1 MERNKR
7 GIFTKCLQL
16 LDFINNR
23 YKEKNYRVMGMDKVI
38 EKKKWTTKKILNIA
52 AISIFVLFIL
62 YLLFFRD
69 KRSKLY
75 VDKSQITI
83 ASVLADKFQEFIP
96 VDGVV
101 FPRNTIYIDAVQGGF
116 VEKVYVEDGALLD
129 KGDTIMKL
137 SNANMELSLMEQETR
152 IFEAIN
158 NLQNTKIG
166 LEQNKFRRQSEI
178 VELQYQIDQTR
189 RDFERKQKLFE
200 EEVISDKEF
209 EDAKRDYDFTLKQL
223 HISVELKKLDSISA
237 ANRSVQIGKT
247 MERME
252 LNLDMLRENL
262 ENLYIKAPTDGQLS
276 SFSVE
281 IGETKSAGEHLGQ
294 IDMRDGFKLKAN
306 IDERYISR
314 VYIGQMAEFD
324 FAGKTY
330 YLEIGKI
337 YTDVTNG
344 SFQVD
349 LYFEGDQPDQIK
361 RGQTVQLR
369 LSFSSPTDAI
379 IVKRGG
385 FFQETGGNWIYF
397 VDPSGTF
404 ATKRKIRIG
413 RQNTNYYEVME
424 GLEPGEQV
432 IISSYD
438 SFGSKEKL
446 VFK

>member
-1 MERNKR
+1 
-7 GIFTKCLQL
+7 
-16 LDFINNR
+16 
-23 YKEKNYRVMGMDKVI
+23 MGMDRAIK
-38 EKKKWTTKKILNIA
+38 KKKWTTKKILNIA
-52 AISIFVLFIL
+52 GISIFVIFIL

-83 ASVLADKFQEFIP
+83 ATVLADKFQEFIP

-116 VEKVYVEDGALLD
+116 VEKVYVEDGAILK

-137 SNANMELSLMEQETR
+137 SNANMELNLMEQETR
-152 IFEAIN
+152 IYEAVN
-158 NLQNTKIG
+158 QYQSTKIG
-166 LEQNKFRRQSEI
+166 LEQNKYYRQSEI
-178 VELQYQIDQTR
+178 VEFQYQIDETK
-189 RDFERKQKLFE
+189 RDFERKEQLYQE
-200 EEVISDKEF
+200 DVISDKEF
-209 EDAKRDYDFTLKQL
+209 EDAKRDYEFTLKQL
-223 HISVELKKLDSISA
+223 NISIELKKLDSISA
-237 ANRSVQIGKT
+237 ATRSIQIDKT
-247 MERME
+247 IERME
-252 LNLDMLRENL
+252 KNLEMLKENL

-281 IGETKSAGEHLGQ
+281 IGETKSAGEHLGT
-294 IDMRDGFKLKAN
+294 IDMKDGFKLKAN

-314 VYIGQMAEFD
+314 VYIGQQAEFD

-330 YLEIGKI
+330 DLAIKKI

-349 LYFEGDQPDQIK
+349 LFFEGDEPGQIK
-361 RGQTVQLR
+361 RGQTLQLR
-369 LSFSSPTDAI
+369 LSFSSATDAI

-385 FFQETGGNWIYF
+385 FFQETGGNWIYM
-397 VDPSGTF
+397 VDASEDF

-413 RQNTNYYEVME
+413 RQNTSFYEVME
-424 GLEPGEQV
+424 GLEPGERV

-438 SFGSKEKL
+438 SFGGKDKL
-446 VFK
+446 VFR

>member
-1 MERNKR
+1 
-7 GIFTKCLQL
+7 
-16 LDFINNR
+16 
-23 YKEKNYRVMGMDKVI
+23 MGMDKAI

-52 AISIFVLFIL
+52 GISIFVLFIL

-116 VEKVYVEDGALLD
+116 VEKVYVEDGAILN

-137 SNANMELSLMEQETR
+137 SNANVELRLMEQETR

-166 LEQNKFRRQSEI
+166 LEQNKFYRQSEI
-178 VELQYQIDQTR
+178 VEMHYQIDQTK
-189 RDFERKQKLFE
+189 RDFERKEQLYK

-209 EDAKRDYDFTLKQL
+209 EDAKRDYEFTVKQL
-223 HISVELKKLDSISA
+223 NISIELKKLDSISA
-237 ANRSVQIGKT
+237 ANRSIQIGIT

-252 LNLDMLRENL
+252 KNLEMLRENL

-306 IDERYISR
+306 IDERYTI
-314 VYIGQMAEFD
+314 QM
-324 FAGKTY
+324 
-330 YLEIGKI
+330 
-337 YTDVTNG
+337 
-344 SFQVD
+344 
-349 LYFEGDQPDQIK
+349 
-361 RGQTVQLR
+361 
-369 LSFSSPTDAI
+369 
-379 IVKRGG
+379 
-385 FFQETGGNWIYF
+385 
-397 VDPSGTF
+397 
-404 ATKRKIRIG
+404 
-413 RQNTNYYEVME
+413 
-424 GLEPGEQV
+424 
-432 IISSYD
+432 
-438 SFGSKEKL
+438 
-446 VFK
+446 

>member
-1 MERNKR
+1 
-7 GIFTKCLQL
+7 
-16 LDFINNR
+16 
-23 YKEKNYRVMGMDKVI
+23 MGMDRVI
-38 EKKKWTTKKILNIA
+38 EKKKWTTRKILNITAIA
-52 AISIFVLFIL
+52 AFSIFIL

-75 VDKSQITI
+75 VDRSQITI
-83 ASVLADKFQEFIP
+83 ATVMESKFQEFIP

-116 VEKVYVEDGALLD
+116 VEKVYVEDGALLQQ
-129 KGDTIMKL
+129 GDTILKL
-137 SNANMELSLMEQETR
+137 ANANMELSLMEQETR

-166 LEQNKFRRQSEI
+166 LEQNKFYRQQEI
-178 VELQYQIDQTR
+178 VQLEYQIDQAR
-189 RDFERKQKLFE
+189 IDFERKERLYK
-200 EEVISDKEF
+200 EEVISEKEF
-209 EDAKRDYDFTLKQL
+209 EDAQRENDFTIKQL
-223 HISVELKKLDSISA
+223 AISIELKKLDSISFQ
-237 ANRSVQIGKT
+237 NRSRQIDMT
-247 MERME
+247 MQRMQN
-252 LNLDMLRENL
+252 NLDMLRANL

-281 IGETKSAGEHLGQ
+281 IGETKTAGEHLGQ
-294 IDMRDGFKLKAN
+294 IDMRDGFKLRAN

-314 VYIGQMAEFD
+314 VYIGQGAEFD
-324 FAGKTY
+324 FAGKTF
-330 YLEIGKI
+330 YLTIGKI

-349 LYFEGDQPDQIK
+349 LYFEGDQPTQIK
-361 RGQTVQLR
+361 RGQTLQLR
-369 LSFSSPTDAI
+369 LSFSSPTEAI

-385 FFQETGGNWIYF
+385 FFQETGGNWIYT
-397 VDPSGTF
+397 VDQTGDF
-404 ATKRKIRIG
+404 AIKRKIRIG

-424 GLEPGEQV
+424 GLEAGEEV

>member
-1 MERNKR
+1 
-7 GIFTKCLQL
+7 
-16 LDFINNR
+16 
-23 YKEKNYRVMGMDKVI
+23 MGMDKVI
-38 EKKKWTTKKILNIA
+38 KKKKWTTKKLLNIGG
-52 AISIFVLFIL
+52 ISIFVFFLL
-62 YLLFFRD
+62 YLLVFRD

-75 VDKSQITI
+75 VDKEQITI
-83 ASVLADKFQEFIP
+83 ATVLTDKFQEFIP

-116 VEKVYVEDGALLD
+116 VEKVYVEDGALLE

-152 IFEAIN
+152 IFEAVN

-166 LEQNKFRRQSEI
+166 LEQNKFYRQKEI
-178 VELQYQIDQTR
+178 VQLQYEIDLAK
-189 RDFERKQKLFE
+189 RDFDRKKLLYE
-200 EEVISDKEF
+200 DEVISDKEF
-209 EDAKRDYDFTLKQL
+209 EDAKRENDFTIKQL
-223 HISVELKKLDSISA
+223 DISIELKKLDSISA
-237 ANRSVQIGKT
+237 VNRSRQIDIT
-247 MERME
+247 MSRMQD
-252 LNLDMLRENL
+252 NLDMLRANL

-276 SFSVE
+276 SFAVE
-281 IGETKSAGEHLGQ
+281 IGETKSSGEHLGT
-294 IDMRDGFKLKAN
+294 IDMRDGFKLRAN

-314 VYIGQMAEFD
+314 VFIGQLAEFD
-324 FAGKTY
+324 FAGTTY
-330 YLEIGKI
+330 FLAIRKI

-349 LYFEGDQPDQIK
+349 LYFEGDEPAQIK
-361 RGQTVQLR
+361 RGQTLQLR
-369 LSFSSPTDAI
+369 LSFSSAADAT

-385 FFQETGGNWIYF
+385 FFQETGGNWIYI
-397 VDPSGTF
+397 VDASGDF

-413 RQNTNYYEVME
+413 RQNVNYYEVME

>member
-1 MERNKR
+1 
-7 GIFTKCLQL
+7 
-16 LDFINNR
+16 
-23 YKEKNYRVMGMDKVI
+23 MGMDKAI

-52 AISIFVLFIL
+52 GISIFVLFIL

-116 VEKVYVEDGALLD
+116 VEKVYVEDGALLK

-137 SNANMELSLMEQETR
+137 ANANMELSLMEQETR

-166 LEQNKFRRQSEI
+166 LEQNKFYRQSEI
-178 VELQYQIDQTR
+178 VEMHYQIDQTK
-189 RDFERKQKLFE
+189 RDFERKEQLYK

-209 EDAKRDYDFTLKQL
+209 EDAKRDYEFTVKQL
-223 HISVELKKLDSISA
+223 NISIELKKLDSISA
-237 ANRSVQIGKT
+237 ANRSVQIGIT

-252 LNLDMLRENL
+252 KNLDMLRENL
-262 ENLYIKAPTDGQLS
+262 ENLYIKSPTDGQLS

-294 IDMRDGFKLKAN
+294 IDMRTGFKLKAN

-314 VYIGQMAEFD
+314 VYIGQQAEFD

-330 YLEIGKI
+330 NLAIGKI

-349 LYFEGDQPDQIK
+349 LYFEGEQPDQIK
-361 RGQTVQLR
+361 RGQTLQLR
-369 LSFSSPTDAI
+369 LSFSSSTDAV

-397 VDPSGTF
+397 VDPSGDF

-413 RQNTNYYEVME
+413 RQNTNFYEVME

>member
-1 MERNKR
+1 
-7 GIFTKCLQL
+7 
-16 LDFINNR
+16 
-23 YKEKNYRVMGMDKVI
+23 MGMDKVI

-116 VEKVYVEDGALLD
+116 VEKVYVEDGALLK

-137 SNANMELSLMEQETR
+137 ANANMELSLMEQETR

-158 NLQNTKIG
+158 NYQSTMIG
-166 LEQNKFRRQSEI
+166 LEQNKFYRQSEI
-178 VELQYQIDQTR
+178 VELQYQIDQTM
-189 RDFERKQKLFE
+189 RDFERKELLYK

-209 EDAKRDYDFTLKQL
+209 EDAERNYQFTVKQL
-223 HISVELKKLDSISA
+223 HISVELKKLDSISSA
-237 ANRSVQIGKT
+237 TRSVQIGAT
-247 MERME
+247 IERME
-252 LNLDMLRENL
+252 KNLEMLRENL
-262 ENLYIKAPTDGQLS
+262 ENLYIKASTDGQLS

-281 IGETKSAGEHLGQ
+281 IGETKSSGEHLGT
-294 IDMRDGFKLKAN
+294 IDMKDGFKLKAN

-314 VYIGQMAEFD
+314 VYIGQLAEFD

-330 YLEIGKI
+330 YLAIGKI

-349 LYFEGDQPDQIK
+349 LYFEGEQPDQIK

-369 LSFSSPTDAI
+369 LSFSSPTDAV

>member
-1 MERNKR
+1 
-7 GIFTKCLQL
+7 
-16 LDFINNR
+16 
-23 YKEKNYRVMGMDKVI
+23 MGMDKAI
-38 EKKKWTTKKILNIA
+38 EKKKWTTKKILNITG
-52 AISIFVLFIL
+52 ISIFILFIL

-116 VEKVYVEDGALLD
+116 VEKVFVEDGALLD

-137 SNANMELSLMEQETR
+137 ANANMELSLMEQETR
-152 IFEAIN
+152 IFEAVN

-166 LEQNKFRRQSEI
+166 LEQNKFYRQSEI
-178 VELQYQIDQTR
+178 VEMQYQIDQTK
-189 RDFERKQKLFE
+189 RDFERKEQLYK

-209 EDAKRDYDFTLKQL
+209 EDAKRDYEFTVKQL
-223 HISVELKKLDSISA
+223 NISIELKKLDSISA
-237 ANRSVQIGKT
+237 ANRSIQIGIT

-252 LNLDMLRENL
+252 KNLEMLRENL

-314 VYIGQMAEFD
+314 VYIGQQAEFD

-330 YLEIGKI
+330 YLAIGKI

-361 RGQTVQLR
+361 RGQTLQLR
-369 LSFSSPTDAI
+369 LSFSSATDAV

-413 RQNTNYYEVME
+413 RQNTNFYEVME

>member
-1 MERNKR
+1 
-7 GIFTKCLQL
+7 
-16 LDFINNR
+16 
-23 YKEKNYRVMGMDKVI
+23 MGMDKVI
-38 EKKKWTTKKILNIA
+38 EKKKWTIKKILNISL
-52 AISIFVLFIL
+52 ISIFIIFIL
-62 YLLFFRD
+62 YLLLFRD

-83 ASVLADKFQEFIP
+83 ASVMADKFQEFIP

-101 FPRNTIYIDAVQGGF
+101 FPKNTIYIDAVQGGF
-116 VEKVYVEDGALLD
+116 VEKVYVEDGAILE
-129 KGDTIMKL
+129 KGDTILKL

-178 VELQYQIDQTR
+178 VDLQYQIDLAKV
-189 RDFERKQKLFE
+189 DFERKKQLYDEK
-200 EEVISDKEF
+200 VISDKEF
-209 EDAKRDYDFTLKQL
+209 EDAKRDYDFTFKQL
-223 HISVELKKLDSISA
+223 HISMELKKLDSISA
-237 ANRSVQIGKT
+237 ATRSIQINHT
-247 MERME
+247 MNRME
-252 LNLDMLRENL
+252 KNLDMLRANL
-262 ENLYIKAPTDGQLS
+262 ENLYIKSPTDGQLS

-281 IGETKSAGEHLGQ
+281 IGETKTAGEHLGT
-294 IDMRDGFKLKAN
+294 IDMKDGFKLKAN

-314 VYIGQMAEFD
+314 VYIGQEAEFD
-324 FAGKTY
+324 FAGVTY
-330 YLEIGKI
+330 NLSIKKI

-349 LYFEGDQPDQIK
+349 LFFEGDEPEQIK
-361 RGQTVQLR
+361 RGQTLQLR
-369 LSFSSPTDAI
+369 LSFSSASDAI

-385 FFQETGGNWIYF
+385 FFQETGGNWIYI
-397 VDPSGTF
+397 VDPTGDF

-413 RQNTNYYEVME
+413 RQNTTYYEVME

-438 SFGSKEKL
+438 SFGGKEKL

>member
-1 MERNKR
+1 
-7 GIFTKCLQL
+7 
-16 LDFINNR
+16 
-23 YKEKNYRVMGMDKVI
+23 MGMDRTIK
-38 EKKKWTTKKILNIA
+38 KKKWTTKKILNIA
-52 AISIFVLFIL
+52 AISIFVIFIL

-83 ASVLADKFQEFIP
+83 ATVLADKFQEFIP

-101 FPRNTIYIDAVQGGF
+101 FPKNTIYIDAVQGGF
-116 VEKVYVEDGALLD
+116 VEKVYVEDGAIVK

-152 IFEAIN
+152 IFEAVN

-166 LEQNKFRRQSEI
+166 LEQNKFYRQSEI
-178 VELQYQIDQTR
+178 VELQYQIDQTK
-189 RDFERKQKLFE
+189 RDFERKEQLYQE
-200 EEVISDKEF
+200 DVISDKEF
-209 EDAKRDYDFTLKQL
+209 EDAKRDYEFTLKQL
-223 HISVELKKLDSISA
+223 NISIELKKLDSISA
-237 ANRSVQIGKT
+237 ATRSIQIGKT

-252 LNLDMLRENL
+252 KNLQMLRENL

-294 IDMRDGFKLKAN
+294 IDMKDGFKLKAN

-314 VYIGQMAEFD
+314 VYIGQLAEFD

-330 YLEIGKI
+330 NLSIGKI

-349 LYFEGDQPDQIK
+349 LYFEGEQPDQIK
-361 RGQTVQLR
+361 RGQTLQLR
-369 LSFSSPTDAI
+369 LSFSSATDAI

-385 FFQETGGNWIYF
+385 FFQETGGNWIYI
-397 VDPSGTF
+397 VDAAESF

-413 RQNTNYYEVME
+413 RQNTSYYEVME
-424 GLEPGEQV
+424 GLEPGERV

-438 SFGSKEKL
+438 SFGGKDKL
-446 VFK
+446 VFR

>member
-1 MERNKR
+1 
-7 GIFTKCLQL
+7 
-16 LDFINNR
+16 
-23 YKEKNYRVMGMDKVI
+23 MGMDKVI

-83 ASVLADKFQEFIP
+83 VSVLADKFQEFIP

-116 VEKVYVEDGALLD
+116 VEKVYVEDGALLN

-137 SNANMELSLMEQETR
+137 ANANMELSLMEQETR

-178 VELQYQIDQTR
+178 VELQYQIDQTM
-189 RDFERKQKLFE
+189 RDFERKELLYE
-200 EEVISDKEF
+200 EDVISDKEF
-209 EDAKRDYDFTLKQL
+209 EDAERDYQFTVKQL
-223 HISVELKKLDSISA
+223 NISVELKKLDSISA
-237 ANRSVQIGKT
+237 AARSIQIGKT

-252 LNLDMLRENL
+252 KNLDMLRENL

-281 IGETKSAGEHLGQ
+281 IGETKSSGEHLGT

-314 VYIGQMAEFD
+314 VYIGQLAEFD

-330 YLEIGKI
+330 YLAIGKI

-349 LYFEGDQPDQIK
+349 LYFEGEHPNQIK
-361 RGQTVQLR
+361 RGETVQLR
-369 LSFSSPTDAI
+369 LSFSSPTDAV

>member
-1 MERNKR
+1 
-7 GIFTKCLQL
+7 
-16 LDFINNR
+16 
-23 YKEKNYRVMGMDKVI
+23 MGMDKAI

-52 AISIFVLFIL
+52 GISIFVLFIL

-101 FPRNTIYIDAVQGGF
+101 FPRKTIYIDAVQGGF
-116 VEKVYVEDGALLD
+116 VEKVYVEDGALLE

-137 SNANMELSLMEQETR
+137 ANANMELSLMEQETR

-166 LEQNKFRRQSEI
+166 LEQNKFYRQSEI
-178 VELQYQIDQTR
+178 VEMHYQIDQTK
-189 RDFERKQKLFE
+189 RDFERKEQLYK

-209 EDAKRDYDFTLKQL
+209 EDAERDYEFTVKQL
-223 HISVELKKLDSISA
+223 NISIELKKLDSISA
-237 ANRSVQIGKT
+237 ANRSIQIGIT

-252 LNLDMLRENL
+252 KNLDMLRENL
-262 ENLYIKAPTDGQLS
+262 ENLYIKSPTEGQLS

-281 IGETKSAGEHLGQ
+281 LGETKSAGEHLGQ

-314 VYIGQMAEFD
+314 VYIGQLAEFD

-330 YLEIGKI
+330 YLAIGKI

-349 LYFEGDQPDQIK
+349 LYFESEHPDHIK

-369 LSFSSPTDAI
+369 LSFSSATEAV

-413 RQNTNYYEVME
+413 RQNTNFYEVME